1 MNTIFSTYKCSNRVW
16 RLLIA
21 TSDIIDGNKPVK
33 DLRRKLKRMVRSI
46 KDVEKQLKYFE
57 SIYEPPRIIV
67 IKPHDGVSS
76 WFFIIPCWG
85 DNYEIITPDT
95 YEEFIVNDKKCFL
108 GRLHSLQRG
117 LSSCKKKLIAEG
129 FLTEADFL

>member
-1 MNTIFSTYKCSNRVW
+1 MSSIFSKYRCHNRVW

-21 TSDIIDGNKPVK
+21 TSDIIEGNKPVK
-33 DLRRKLKRMVRSI
+33 DLRRKLKRMVHSI
-46 KDVEKQLKYFE
+46 KEIEKDLEYYE
-57 SIYEPPRIIV
+57 NIYEPPRITV

-95 YEEFIVNDKKCFL
+95 YEEFIVKDKKYFL
-108 GRLHSLQRG
+108 EQLHSLQRG
-117 LSSCKKKLIAEG
+117 LSYCKKELIGKG